1 MSYEMDLRYLGQ
13 EHTLTVA
20 VPSNF
25 TEADKATTSQAFD
38 DLHYSVYGHNAP
50 EESKVMVSL
59 KAIGIG
65 KVKKPELQ
73 AIPKGDSTPAAD
85 AEIGLRRVY
94 RGEGRYEEFGVFRRE
109 KLLAGNVIRGP
120 AVVEETTAT
129 TVVESDQVCSVDQ
142 YGNLVINR
150 K

>member
-1 MSYEMDLRYLGQ
+1 
-13 EHTLTVA
+13 
-20 VPSNF
+20 
-25 TEADKATTSQAFD
+25 
-38 DLHYSVYGHNAP
+38 
-50 EESKVMVSL
+50 MVSL

-73 AIPKGDSTPAAD
+73 AIPKGGSTPASD
-85 AEIGLRRVY
+85 AEIGRRRVY
-94 RGEGRYEEFGVFRRE
+94 RGEGHYEEFSVFRRD
-109 KLLAGNVIRGP
+109 KLLAENVIHGP

>member
-1 MSYEMDLRYLGQ
+1 
-13 EHTLTVA
+13 
-20 VPSNF
+20 VPGNF
-25 TEADKATTSQAFD
+25 TEADKAAASRAFD

-65 KVKKPELQ
+65 VVTKPELQ
-73 AIPKGDSTPAAD
+73 AIPEGDATPVAD
-85 AEIGLRRVY
+85 AEIGGRRVY
-94 RGEGRYEEFGVFRRE
+94 RGEGQYQEFRVFRRE
-109 KLLAGNVIRGP
+109 KLKAGNVIHGP
-120 AVVEETTAT
+120 AVVEEITAT